1 MSRYFLGTRQIP
13 SERTAAAP
21 HQLKLVRGARHTL
34 TALAALGI
42 LQVILVLT
50 TPANLTHFSDE
61 ED

>member
-1 MSRYFLGTRQIP
+1 M
-13 SERTAAAP
+13 
-21 HQLKLVRGARHTL
+21 L
-34 TALAALGI
+34 TVLAALGI